1 MMDPASCSPSPGIQ
15 RVCQEKEGP
24 VQRLPFS
31 VTEQG
36 RALEGQFTLL
46 IHSSNTSGTLISAL
60 RFK

>member
-24 VQRLPFS
+24 VQGLPFS

-36 RALEGQFTLL
+36 MVLETQAVYSP
-46 IHSSNTSGTLISAL
+46 HSQQQHL
-60 RFK
+60 RNPHQCPRV